1 MAFISFPTSKDI
13 YIEIDGRRL
22 AAAQS
27 YKAKTTKESRYVE
40 AFGSAEPVG
49 TVGGRI
55 KHILELTRVAVS
67 DSAKGEGI
75 DFHAIDGF
83 NVVIV
88 RPDRKI
94 IYSGCQWSSIDESV
108 SLSEMLYETLT
119 IVASTRMEVL
129 L

>member
-27 YKAKTTKESRYVE
+27 YKAKTTRDSRYVE
-40 AFGSAEPVG
+40 AFGAAEPVG

-55 KHILELTRVAVS
+55 RHVLELTRVAVCE
-67 DSAKGEGI
+67 AARGEGL

-88 RPDRKI
+88 KPDRKV

-108 SLSEMLYETLT
+108 ALSEMVYETLT
-119 IVASTRMEVL
+119 IVASARLEVL

>member
-1 MAFISFPTSKDI
+1 MAFTSFPTSKDI

-27 YKAKTTKESRYVE
+27 YKAKTTRESRYIE

-49 TVGGRI
+49 TVGGRVR
-55 KHILELTRVAVS
+55 HLLELTRVCLCGSAEAV
-67 DSAKGEGI
+67 
-75 DFHAIDGF
+75 DFHRADGF

-88 RPDRKI
+88 KPDRKI
-94 IYSGCQWSSIDESV
+94 IYSGCQWSSIDEAAAISDMV
-108 SLSEMLYETLT
+108 YETLT
-119 IVASTRMEVL
+119 AVASGRMEVL